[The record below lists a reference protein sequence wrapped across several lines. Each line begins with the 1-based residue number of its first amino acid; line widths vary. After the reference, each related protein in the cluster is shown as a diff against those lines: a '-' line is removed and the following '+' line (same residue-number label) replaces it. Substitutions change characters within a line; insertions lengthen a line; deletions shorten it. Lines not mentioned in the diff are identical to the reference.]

1 MIAGQIYNRNIAAF
15 YGDAMKFSTL
25 NFHEMFHA
33 SIISWNC
40 ISPVRVRVKRGLG
53 PGKVEV
59 QGGGL
64 TSYIQLLTARSASA
78 AVSDVSVGL
87 SARPASL
94 ASTQRR
100 HAVHPTDWLRL
111 RRDTSCSAAASS
123 DRETRIEGPRQTPRH
138 SSVVILSRLRS
149 LLLATLLV
157 GRTFPRYANKSGT
170 ETLYRLRYS
179 ACTVGYT

>member
-1 MIAGQIYNRNIAAF
+1 
-15 YGDAMKFSTL
+15 
-25 NFHEMFHA
+25 MFHA
-33 SIISWNC
+33 SILSWNC

-64 TSYIQLLTARSASA
+64 TSYIQLRTARVGVSSCFWCQRRVVSATSLLSVDSASA
-78 AVSDVSVGL
+78 
-87 SARPASL
+87 
-94 ASTQRR
+94 
-100 HAVHPTDWLRL
+100 
-111 RRDTSCSAAASS
+111 CSAPDRLVTPPPWHFLFRGSVEWP
-123 DRETRIEGPRQTPRH
+123 RETRIEGPRQTPRH
-138 SSVVILSRLRS
+138 SSVVILSRPRS

-157 GRTFPRYANKSGT
+157 GRTFPRYAKKSET